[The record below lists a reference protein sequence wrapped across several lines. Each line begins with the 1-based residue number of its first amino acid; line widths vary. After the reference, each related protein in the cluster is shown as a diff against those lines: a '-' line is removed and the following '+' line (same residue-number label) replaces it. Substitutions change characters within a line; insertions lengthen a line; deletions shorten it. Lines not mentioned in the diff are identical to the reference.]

1 MKESTKKLLVDLVFG
16 LLIAIAAAFLF
27 DLFHAPT
34 AMDAY
39 RILSD
44 CFFLAAV
51 IQLGSAGLTWT
62 KNGGVWDGIGF
73 TFKTAILRIRKQYD
87 EDRMTFA
94 QYREERE
101 SKIKSS
107 PVSALIAGAVYLVIA
122 LVFLALYNMAL

>member
-1 MKESTKKLLVDLVFG
+1 MKESAKRLLVDLIVG
-16 LLIAIAAAFLF
+16 MVIAIAAAFLF
-27 DLFHAPT
+27 DLFHASS
-34 AMDAY
+34 ALDAY

-44 CFFLAAV
+44 SFFLAAV

-73 TFKTAILRIRKQYD
+73 TFKTALLRIRKQYD
-87 EDRMTFA
+87 DDRVTFA

-101 SKIKSS
+101 SKKKSS
-107 PVSALIAGAVYLVIA
+107 PISALIAGAVCLAIA